1 MSARLVFLCVANSA
15 RSQMAEGLARRL
27 FGGRAVVESAGS
39 RPSRVNPLAAEVM
52 KEVGIDL
59 SSHRSKSVDEL
70 DPAGVDL
77 VITLCAEE
85 VCPVGLAG
93 ARRLHWPIP
102 DPAGEGESV
111 HGFRDARDEIL
122 RRLIGLAATMVP
134 VGVTLGLEA
143 RPEGQFVV
151 ARRAGEVV
159 GVAGLERHGDAAIL
173 RGVEVAPEL
182 RGTGLGIA
190 LTAERLVAAQGEGVG
205 VVYLLTTT
213 APMFFLRFG
222 FRPFPREG
230 VPVSIAASEQFG
242 SERCASAVCMAAEL

>member
-27 FGGRAVVESAGS
+27 FGGRAIVESAGS
-39 RPSRVNPLAAEVM
+39 KPSQVNPLAIAAM
-52 KEVGIDL
+52 KEIGIDL
-59 SSHRSKSVDEL
+59 SSHRSKSVDEI
-70 DPAGVDL
+70 DPAGVDA

-102 DPAGEGESV
+102 DPAGEGASLQR
-111 HGFRDARDEIL
+111 FRDARDAIL
-122 RRLIGLAATMVP
+122 HRLIGLAATMVP
-134 VGVTLGLEA
+134 VGIGLELERRA
-143 RPEGQFVV
+143 EGDFVV
-151 ARRAGEVV
+151 ARRAGAVV
-159 GVAGLERHGDAAIL
+159 GTAGLERHGDAAIL
-173 RGVEVAPEL
+173 RGVEVAEDL

-190 LTAERLVAAQGEGVG
+190 LTAERLVAARADGVQ
-205 VVYLLTTT
+205 VVYLLTNT

-230 VPVSIAASEQFG
+230 VPSAIAASEQFTG
-242 SERCASAVCMAAEL
+242 QTCASAACMAAEL